1 MELDAFAQE
10 LFQDIISAADADR
23 QMIED
28 VAFEKLCA
36 PIQEAGDMG
45 AADRVAYQGPPGS
58 GIRVDGY
65 GGDPLDD
72 AAGTLVL
79 IILDFDH
86 SLATGRLTN
95 TDMGVLFRRLRSF
108 LRHALDQ
115 RWRNGLE
122 ETSPA
127 FGLAD
132 LIAERWPRITSVRLL
147 LVSNRELSERAE
159 GRENETLDD
168 RPVTFSVWDLRRLYR
183 FLEVGR
189 GHEDIDVD
197 LSGDFGGPLAVL
209 PAEPSTDDFESYLC
223 VISGQVLAAIYDRFG
238 ARLLE
243 QNVRVFLQARGK
255 VNRGIRNTLE
265 NEPSRFFAYNN
276 GITATAEE
284 VDIERDNGRLL
295 LHGMKNFQI
304 VNGGQTTASLH
315 VAYRGRPG
323 RKRTEVDLS
332 RTSVQ
337 VKLTVVDRERA
348 AELVPKISEYANTQN
363 RVSAADFFSNH
374 PFHVRLENFSRRTY
388 APSPEGTFVQSKWFY
403 ERARG
408 QYADARS
415 QYGTRAQRRKF
426 DLENPRRQLFTKTDL
441 AKFWAVWERRP
452 HVVSLGAQ
460 KNFADFAGR
469 IGTAWE
475 KDEAQFN
482 EAWFR
487 EVVAKAIV
495 FRRTERIVSVQDWY
509 QGGYRANI
517 VAYTIAKLAHDVEAS
532 KSGVDFEAIW
542 RRQALTEAMEEAL
555 ALAAYEVHEVLVSPP
570 EHMRNV
576 TEWAKKQGCWN
587 SARSQDVP
595 WPDAFLAELI
605 SVEEKQAAARS
616 AKRSQRELNGLEA
629 QIAVVQAGAGF
640 WRDALQWD
648 SAHHVLSAKET
659 GVLQAATRLPDQM
672 PTDKQSL
679 LLLATL
685 RRLQSEGYPK
695 DLPASQP

>member
-1 MELDAFAQE
+1 MELDSFAEE
-10 LFQDIISAADADR
+10 LFQDIVTAAGADG
-23 QMIED
+23 QIVED
-28 VAFEKLCA
+28 VAFEKLCTA
-36 PIQEAGDMG
+36 VVEAGEMD
-45 AADRVAYQGPPGS
+45 AADRVAYLGPQGS

-72 AAGTLVL
+72 AAGTLGL

-86 SLATGRLTN
+86 SRSGSRLTN
-95 TDMGVLFRRLRSF
+95 TDIGVLFRRVGSF
-108 LRHALDQ
+108 LRHALDLQ
-115 RWRNGLE
+115 WRNALE

-132 LIAERWPRITSVRLL
+132 LIASRWSKVTRVRLL
-147 LVSNRELSERAE
+147 LVSNRQLSERAA
-159 GRENETLDD
+159 GREAETLDD

-183 FLEVGR
+183 FAEVGR

-197 LSGDFGGPLAVL
+197 LSGEFGGPLAVL
-209 PAEPSTDDFESYLC
+209 PADQSTDDFESYLC
-223 VISGQVLAAIYDRFG
+223 VIPGQVLASIYDRFG

-276 GITATAEE
+276 GITATAED

-323 RKRTEVDLS
+323 RKKTEVDLA

-374 PFHVRLENFSRRTY
+374 PFHVRLEGFSRRTY

-415 QYGTRAQRRKF
+415 QYGTTAQRKKF

-469 IGTAWE
+469 VGTAWE

-532 KSGVDFEAIW
+532 KRGVDFEAIW
-542 RRQALTEAMEEAL
+542 RRQALTEAMDEAL

-576 TEWAKKQGCWN
+576 TEWAKKQGCWHR
-587 SARSQDVP
+587 ARSQDID
-595 WPDAFLAELI
+595 WPEAFLNELI
-605 SVEEKQAAARS
+605 SVEEKKAAARS

-648 SAHHVLSAKET
+648 STHHVLSAKET
-659 GVLQAATRLPDQM
+659 GLLQAATRIPDQM
-672 PTDKQSL
+672 PSDKQSL
-679 LLLATL
+679 RILDTL

-695 DLPASQP
+695 AL